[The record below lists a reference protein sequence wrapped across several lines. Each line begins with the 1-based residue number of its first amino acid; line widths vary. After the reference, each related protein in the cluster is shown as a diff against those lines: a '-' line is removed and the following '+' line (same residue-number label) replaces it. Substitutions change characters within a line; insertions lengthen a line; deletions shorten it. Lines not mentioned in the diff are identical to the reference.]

1 MPGDL
6 QIKYGLSNQ
15 PITLLLANLA
25 DGSKAT
31 SDEISNVS
39 DLFHDV
45 LVQLKV
51 KTGAAGV
58 SATGVLYVY
67 AVGSADGGALY
78 PDSEN
83 DERRPIGIIKANA
96 DAATFVSELM
106 SIAEAF
112 NGKLPE
118 RWKVVV
124 KNQTGAALDGTES
137 NHSKFYQGVFS
148 QYTG

>member
-6 QIKYGLSNQ
+6 QIKYGLSSQ

-25 DGSKAT
+25 DGDKVV
-31 SDEISNVS
+31 SDEISNAS
-39 DLFHDV
+39 DLFHDAF
-45 LVQLKV
+45 VQLKV

-58 SATGVLYVY
+58 STTGVLYVY
-67 AVGSADGGALY
+67 TVGSADGGVSY

-83 DERRPIGIIKANA
+83 NEKRPIGIIKANA
-96 DAATFVSELM
+96 NAATFVSELM
-106 SIAEAF
+106 SVAAAF

-118 RWKVVV
+118 RWKLVV
-124 KNQTGAALDGTES
+124 KNQTGAALDATEGD
-137 NHSKFYQGVFS
+137 HSKFYQGVFG